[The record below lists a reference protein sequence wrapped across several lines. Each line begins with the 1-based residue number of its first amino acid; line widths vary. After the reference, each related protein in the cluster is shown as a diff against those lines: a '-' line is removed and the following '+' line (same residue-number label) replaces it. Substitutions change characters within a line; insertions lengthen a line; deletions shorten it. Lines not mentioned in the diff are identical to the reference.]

1 MTSKWCLMPENINK
15 PYLVPMSERSSLA
28 VSSAMEDSNINRM
41 KSTNSTTFGD
51 GSKGDTTQQRLL
63 NSRDKTGSVID
74 KIAFGGMSLWFL
86 LLAVLICVVL
96 FSWAGKNQ

>member
-28 VSSAMEDSNINRM
+28 VSSSMEESNMNKM
-41 KSTNSTTFGD
+41 KNSTAY
-51 GSKGDTTQQRLL
+51 QYLL
-63 NSRDKTGSVID
+63 NKKDEMQSVID

-86 LLAVLICVVL
+86 LLAILICILL
-96 FSWAGKNQ
+96 FSSIGKSK

>member
-28 VSSAMEDSNINRM
+28 VSSTMEESNMNKM
-41 KSTNSTTFGD
+41 KNSTAY
-51 GSKGDTTQQRLL
+51 QYLL
-63 NSRDKTGSVID
+63 NKKDEMQSVID

-86 LLAVLICVVL
+86 LLAILICILL
-96 FSWAGKNQ
+96 FSSIGKSK

>member
-28 VSSAMEDSNINRM
+28 VSSAMEESNMNKM
-41 KSTNSTTFGD
+41 KNSTAYQY
-51 GSKGDTTQQRLL
+51 SL
-63 NSRDKTGSVID
+63 NKKDEIQSVID

-86 LLAVLICVVL
+86 LLAILICILL
-96 FSWAGKNQ
+96 FSSIGKSK

>member
-28 VSSAMEDSNINRM
+28 VSSAMEESNMNKM
-41 KSTNSTTFGD
+41 KNSTAY
-51 GSKGDTTQQRLL
+51 QYLL
-63 NSRDKTGSVID
+63 NKKDEMQSVID

-86 LLAVLICVVL
+86 LLAILICILL
-96 FSWAGKNQ
+96 FSSIGKSK

>member
-1 MTSKWCLMPENINK
+1 MTSKLCLMPENINK

-28 VSSAMEDSNINRM
+28 VSSVMEDSNINRM
-41 KSTNSTTFGD
+41 KKTDSTTY
-51 GSKGDTTQQRLL
+51 QHLL
-63 NSRDKTGSVID
+63 NSRDKTASVID

-96 FSWAGKNQ
+96 FSWIGKSQ

>member
-28 VSSAMEDSNINRM
+28 VSSAMEDSNINKM
-41 KSTNSTTFGD
+41 KSTNSAIY
-51 GSKGDTTQQRLL
+51 QNLL
-63 NSRDKTGSVID
+63 NSRDKAASVID
-74 KIAFGGMSLWFL
+74 KIAFGGISLWFL

-96 FSWAGKNQ
+96 FSWVGKSQ

>member
-41 KSTNSTTFGD
+41 KSTNSTTQQSLLNSRD
-51 GSKGDTTQQRLL
+51 KTGSL
-63 NSRDKTGSVID
+63 NSRDKTGSVIE

-86 LLAVLICVVL
+86 LLAILICVVL

>member
-28 VSSAMEDSNINRM
+28 VSSAMEDSNINKM
-41 KSTNSTTFGD
+41 KSINSATY
-51 GSKGDTTQQRLL
+51 QYLL
-63 NSRDKTGSVID
+63 NTEDKMATAID

-86 LLAVLICVVL
+86 LFAILICVVL
-96 FSWAGKNQ
+96 FSAIGKKQ